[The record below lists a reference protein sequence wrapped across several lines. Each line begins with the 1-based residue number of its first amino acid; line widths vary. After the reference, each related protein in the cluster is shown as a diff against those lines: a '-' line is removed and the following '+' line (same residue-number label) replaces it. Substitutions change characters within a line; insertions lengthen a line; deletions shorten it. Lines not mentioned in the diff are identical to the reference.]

1 MGVTLMAAL
10 GPVET
15 KTWTGS
21 ITWLAAGWLSG
32 LLIEIIPW
40 LKDNLTA
47 DQKQT
52 LPIILAWVLAS
63 AAAYYAPHTHRPDL
77 LTPPTLMPLMPTLP
91 EPLPPPVQHEAPPH
105 A

>member
-1 MGVTLMAAL
+1 MATL

-40 LKDNLTA
+40 LKDNLTT

-77 LTPPTLMPLMPTLP
+77 APDTGQHAAPDHWSKPS
-91 EPLPPPVQHEAPPH
+91 EPEAPPK